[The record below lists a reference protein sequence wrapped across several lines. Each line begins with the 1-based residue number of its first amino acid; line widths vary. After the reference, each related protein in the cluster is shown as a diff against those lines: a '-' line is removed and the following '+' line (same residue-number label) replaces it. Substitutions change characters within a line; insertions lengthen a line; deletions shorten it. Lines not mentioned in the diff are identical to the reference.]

1 MRVSDNLETNDE
13 IVQATPKCDIL
24 LQTEHFRFPDEVECV
39 RLYADWEIRNVGIN
53 CELDL
58 VVYCCDD
65 RVSVLTLT
73 AKSNSCKE
81 SPRNHLQ
88 CFR

>member
-1 MRVSDNLETNDE
+1 MRASDNLETNDE
-13 IVQATPKCDIL
+13 LVQAPTKCDVL
-24 LQTEHFRFPDEVECV
+24 LQNEHFRFPDEVECV

-65 RVSVLTLT
+65 RVSVMRLI
-73 AKSNSCKE
+73 AK
-81 SPRNHLQ
+81 
-88 CFR
+88 

>member
-1 MRVSDNLETNDE
+1 MRASDALETNVE
-13 IVQATPKCDIL
+13 LVEASPNCDIL
-24 LQTEHFRFPDEVECV
+24 PQNEQFRFPIEVECV

-65 RVSVLTLT
+65 RVSIMILTI
-73 AKSNSCKE
+73 K
-81 SPRNHLQ
+81 
-88 CFR
+88 